1 MYQDL
6 TTTDAVQ
13 PTAVYP
19 AQLARH
25 IPAPQPVF
33 VPAASPA
40 IPGVVM
46 NPDGSVHYGHPP
58 IIYAQAQSSVDPQ
71 AMAKAVERIGQGV
84 QMIGAGGLVAG
95 AGFGVNEAVGAMAGI
110 STTTVL
116 AVAALAV
123 AARLRAPRRVINHI
137 REEYHY
143 DQSITNVAKGW
154 FSHADGSVGNDN
166 SKTFNNT

>member
-6 TTTDAVQ
+6 TTTDTVQ

-19 AQLARH
+19 AQLAPY
-25 IPAPQPVF
+25 IPAPRPVF
-33 VPAASPA
+33 MPAASPA
-40 IPGVVM
+40 IPGVVI
-46 NPDGSVHYGHPP
+46 NPDGSAHYGHPP
-58 IIYAQAQSSVDPQ
+58 IIYAQQQHLADPQ

-84 QMIGAGGLVAG
+84 QMLGAGGLATGV
-95 AGFGVNEAVGAMAGI
+95 GFGVNEAVGAMAGI
-110 STTTVL
+110 STGTVL

-143 DQSITNVAKGW
+143 DQSITNVARGW
-154 FSHADGSVGNDN
+154 FSHADGSVGNHN
-166 SKTFNNT
+166 SKTINNA